1 MAQAALSLASSV
13 LGGLLVLAGQ
23 YVTRRAEDRR
33 QWRIRLHEAAADL
46 ATSYS
51 QERARLQLDRRRG
64 ASGSTIDEKT
74 FAVDRQRA
82 LARFRTLPGG
92 SEFEPEI
99 ASMAQTIE
107 ALWAAWDASDDQ
119 FEEARENAS
128 VAVRGFA
135 ERVRNFL
142 AK

>member
-1 MAQAALSLASSV
+1 MGQAALSLASSI

-23 YVTRRAEDRR
+23 YFTRRAEDRR

-64 ASGSTIDEKT
+64 ESGSTIDEKT

-82 LARFRTLPGG
+82 LGRFRTLPGG

-99 ASMAQTIE
+99 ARMAQTIE
-107 ALWAAWDASDDQ
+107 ALWDAWNASDDQ
-119 FEEARENAS
+119 FEQAREDAS

-135 ERVRNFL
+135 ERVRNYL
-142 AK
+142 DE